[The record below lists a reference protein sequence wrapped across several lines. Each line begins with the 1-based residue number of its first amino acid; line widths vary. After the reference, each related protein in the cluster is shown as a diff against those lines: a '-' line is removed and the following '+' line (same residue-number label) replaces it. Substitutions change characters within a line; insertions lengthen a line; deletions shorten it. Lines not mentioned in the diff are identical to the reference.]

1 MEILRVA
8 VWKKLKKCRN
18 TQVFFMIFTLKWLYP
33 YWKKHKPRILLII
46 IFGMIGAVL
55 HVATPILIKNIIDGL
70 SSNANYAYIRMNVLM
85 ILGVGFGIYLVDLIA
100 MRSRAWMNIHLE
112 WEFRQDAFSHILGLD
127 QSFYHKY
134 TTGDLVT
141 RLIDDISKKMSW
153 FSCSG
158 VFRFLQSGFT
168 LIAVISAMLYFNLSL
183 TLWVLLPLPF
193 MFFFSVKV
201 GKALGKKYTHLQK
214 TIAAIYDFLETCF
227 TGVKVIKANSKEEAQ
242 CDYFVA
248 KADEQKDAEIQAGR
262 LDILFS
268 YFFYYA
274 GFLCIV
280 ILYAVGGNQVIDGK
294 ITLGEL
300 IAFQFYAT
308 MLVYPL
314 MDISQFFVT
323 GNRAGVS
330 IKRVNELLKQ
340 KSKIHIPN
348 KPESLG
354 DEINTIEF
362 KKVSFTVAKDNSYL
376 LKDISFSAEK
386 GQRIAIVGKIGC
398 GKTSLL
404 KLILRLE
411 EYSDGMIKINDLDIR
426 KIDIKSLREKI
437 SFVSQEAYIF
447 SDTILNNITMGR
459 KDISK
464 EAIEKAVKVSQLK
477 QDMNKFPKK
486 LNTFVGTRG
495 LSISGG
501 QKQRLSL
508 ARALSINPEI
518 LVLDDATSA
527 MDALTEENFWRIF
540 KKEFPQTL
548 CLLATHRIK
557 TIENSD
563 HILTL
568 SGGKIAEQGKH
579 KELMKAN
586 GLYKEI
592 YEREKLEEELHNI
605 NPE

>member
-1 MEILRVA
+1 M
-8 VWKKLKKCRN
+8 
-18 TQVFFMIFTLKWLYP
+18 
-33 YWKKHKPRILLII
+33 
-46 IFGMIGAVL
+46 

-70 SSNANYAYIRMNVLM
+70 GSNANYAYIRTNVLM
-85 ILGVGFGIYLVDLIA
+85 VLAVGFGIYLIDLIA

-112 WEFRQDAFSHILGLD
+112 WEFRQNTFSHILGLD

-141 RLIDDISKKMSW
+141 RLIDDISKKISW

-168 LIAVISAMLYFNLSL
+168 LIAVISAMFYFNLSL
-183 TLWVLLPLPF
+183 TLWILLPLPF
-193 MFFFSVKV
+193 MFVFSI
-201 GKALGKKYTHLQK
+201 KAGRMLTKKYNLLQN
-214 TIAAIYDFLETCF
+214 TISSIYDFLETCF
-227 TGVKVIKANSKEEAQ
+227 TGVKVIKANSKEQAQ
-242 CDYFVA
+242 CDYFSL
-248 KADEQKDAEIQAGR
+248 KADEQKEAEIQTGR
-262 LDILFS
+262 LDIVFS
-268 YFFYYA
+268 YFYYYA

-280 ILYAVGGNQVIDGK
+280 LLYAIGGARVIDGK
-294 ITLGEL
+294 LTLGEL

-308 MLVYPL
+308 MIVFPL
-314 MDISQFFVT
+314 MDISHFFVA

-340 KSKIHIPN
+340 KSKMRLPHKPKPLNLQIN
-348 KPESLG
+348 K
-354 DEINTIEF
+354 IAF
-362 KKVSFTVAKDNSYL
+362 KNVSFTAPPDNSYL
-376 LKDISFSAEK
+376 LKGITFSAAK
-386 GQRIAIVGKIGC
+386 SQRIAIVGKIGC

-411 EYSDGMIKINDLDIR
+411 EYSGGMIEINETDIR
-426 KIDIKSLREKI
+426 EIEIQTLRKKI

-447 SDTILNNITMGR
+447 SDTIFNNITMGR
-459 KDISK
+459 KDIPQ
-464 EAIEKAVKVSQLK
+464 ENIEKAIKVSQLK
-477 QDMNKFPKK
+477 QDMNKFPKG

-508 ARALSINPEI
+508 ARALAINPEV

-540 KKEFPQTL
+540 KEEFPQTI
-548 CLLATHRIK
+548 CLLATHRVK
-557 TIENSD
+557 TIEKSD
-563 HILTL
+563 HIITL
-568 SGGKIAEQGKH
+568 SEGKIAEQGKH
-579 KELMKAN
+579 KKLMAFG

-592 YEREKLEEELHNI
+592 YERQKLQEEFQT
-605 NPE
+605 NPENLSKK

>member
-1 MEILRVA
+1 
-8 VWKKLKKCRN
+8 
-18 TQVFFMIFTLKWLYP
+18 MIFTLKWLYP
-33 YWKKHKPRILLII
+33 YWKNHKARLLLII
-46 IFGMIGAVL
+46 ILGMAGAAL

>member
-340 KSKIHIPN
+340 KSKIHLPS
-348 KPESLG
+348 KPESLS

-362 KKVSFTVAKDNSYL
+362 KKVSFTVAEDNSYL

-426 KIDIKSLREKI
+426 KIDIKSLRGKI

>member
-1 MEILRVA
+1 
-8 VWKKLKKCRN
+8 
-18 TQVFFMIFTLKWLYP
+18 MIFTLKWLYP
-33 YWKKHKPRILLII
+33 YWKKHTARVLLII
-46 IFGMIGAVL
+46 VFGMMGAVL
-55 HVATPILIKNIIDGL
+55 HVVTPILIKNIIDGL
-70 SSNANYAYIRMNVLM
+70 GENATYAYIRTNVFL
-85 ILGVGFGIYLVDLIA
+85 ILAVGFGIYIIDVIA

-112 WEFRQDAFSHILGLD
+112 WEFRQDVFSHIIKLD

-141 RLIDDISKKMSW
+141 RLIDDISKKISW

-168 LIAVISAMLYFNLSL
+168 LIAVISAMVYFNL
-183 TLWVLLPLPF
+183 TLALWILLPLPF
-193 MFFFSVKV
+193 MF
-201 GKALGKKYTHLQK
+201 ALSITAGRMLTKKYNLLQN
-214 TIAAIYDFLETCF
+214 TISAIYDFLETCF
-227 TGVKVIKANSKEEAQ
+227 TGVKVIKANSKENAQ
-242 CDYFVA
+242 CDYFA
-248 KADEQKDAEIQAGR
+248 IKTDERKEAEIQTGR
-262 LDILFS
+262 LDIIFS
-268 YFFYYA
+268 YFYHYA

-280 ILYAVGGNQVIDGK
+280 ILYAVGGSQVIDGK

-300 IAFQFYAT
+300 IAFQFYAA
-308 MLVYPL
+308 MLVFPL
-314 MDISQFFVT
+314 MDISQFFVA

-330 IKRVNELLKQ
+330 IRRINELLKQ
-340 KSKIHIPN
+340 KSKIHVPRKTEALN
-348 KPESLG
+348 
-354 DEINTIEF
+354 DEINKIEF
-362 KKVSFTVAKDNSYL
+362 KKVAFNVTTDKFYL

-411 EYSDGMIKINDLDIR
+411 EYSDGAILINNKDIR
-426 KIDIKSLREKI
+426 KIDIKTIRKKI

-447 SDTILNNITMGR
+447 SDTLLNNITMGR
-459 KDISK
+459 NDISK
-464 EAIEKAVKVSQLK
+464 EAIEKAVKVSQLA
-477 QDMNKFPKK
+477 QDMNKFPKG

-508 ARALSINPEI
+508 ARALSINPEV

-540 KKEFPQTL
+540 KEEFPQTI

-557 TIENSD
+557 TIEKSD
-563 HILTL
+563 HIITL
-568 SGGKIAEQGKH
+568 SGGRIAEQGKH
-579 KELMKAN
+579 KELMASA

-592 YEREKLEEELHNI
+592 YEREKLKEELTDI
-605 NPE
+605 KPEN